1 MKRFGVLLLAA
12 STVFA
17 ADFVTG
23 QAARAVIGQPE
34 FAAQHVGPYVSVM
47 LGGTVTAGDV
57 LTVTIDSASYTYTVL
72 ATDVMGDVAVGM
84 ANAINTSNSNAGDTN
99 AIATA
104 VPLSQM
110 LWLTS
115 RQIGTGATFTTAAS
129 VSEGATLTVSTAQIP
144 GNRILGAASSVAY
157 SNGILAV
164 ADSSV
169 FRQGADPQNNRVLI
183 YRDINAQVPAP
194 AVEVPQTADRNF
206 WCPLCGA
213 AADVVVGQPD
223 FITVIPGLTQS
234 LMRLPTSVATDGQR
248 LAVSDTDNNRI
259 LLWNSLPT
267 ANGAPADLVLGQPD
281 FATGTPNSGT
291 GDPQVPSSQS
301 LRGPEGIWIQDG
313 KLMVA
318 DSMNHRVLI
327 WNTWPAQNFQA
338 ADVVVGQPDFSTQSQ
353 ADLTQANS
361 APTATSLLNPAS
373 VTSDGVRLFV
383 ADLGHHRVMI
393 WDTIPTQNGAAAN
406 LVVGQPDFVTSIPNN
421 GSSATGLCPSDGTD
435 SAGEATYPG
444 MCGATLSFPRY
455 ALSDGTR
462 LFIADGGNDR
472 VLVFN
477 SIPTANGATAD
488 AVLGQPD
495 ATHNITS
502 DDTTYNPTAAALA
515 GSADTIRTPCGL
527 AWDGANLYV
536 AEPFSRR
543 VVVYTAGVSSPALLP
558 VRNAASMEVFA
569 VGSVALGGTITV
581 GNTIT
586 ITVDTTDYVYTV
598 KDGDTLTTVAQG
610 IAALVNEGDGD
621 PNVFATAITSAN
633 TVYFTARVAGDA
645 GNAIT
650 LSSSTSSDATITAT
664 LIGML
669 GGDSAGKLAAGSLV
683 ALFGQNL
690 SDQPPTAAPAG
701 ADPLPTDLG
710 GVQVYINGIRAPLL
724 YTSADQINAQIP
736 FELATTSTASLYVRT
751 THADGSVTI
760 STTVGLPIV
769 AANPGIF
776 SFPGDDPRVA
786 VAVHSSNFATG
797 AVDIE
802 NVSTET
808 GGVLKAGDQATITIN
823 DRAYTYTVVADDTI
837 ATVRDAL
844 IQMIHEQDP
853 EVDAYA
859 GGQFVRVRLVAR
871 TAGSAGNGIPYT
883 ATNTAAGTVSMAT
896 YSSALCCANV
906 AGSLVTADNPALPG
920 ETIVI
925 YATGLGA
932 VIPGDGVQTGHS
944 YQGPYLN
951 RVANFT
957 NSFVSAVVAGTTG
970 YTLYAGLLQGA
981 IGLYEVDVMLPPDL
995 TTNLQTTLLIAQN
1008 VYTSNTTTFPV
1019 VAPSE

>member
-1 MKRFGVLLLAA
+1 MKRLGVLLLAA

-34 FAAQHVGPYVSVM
+34 FAAQHVGPYFSIM

-72 ATDVMGDVAVGM
+72 STDVVGTVAIGM
-84 ANAINTSNSNAGDTN
+84 ANAINASNSNVGDTN

-104 VPLSQM
+104 VPLSRM

-115 RQIGTGATFTTAAS
+115 RQIGTGATFTVAAS
-129 VSEGATLTVSTAQIP
+129 VSEGATLTVSTDQIP
-144 GNRILGAASSVAY
+144 GNRILGAASGVSYA
-157 SNGILAV
+157 NGILAV

-169 FRQGADPQNNRVLI
+169 FRLGADPQNNRVLI

-206 WCPLCGA
+206 WCPLCGG

-223 FITVIPGLTQS
+223 FLTVIPGLTQTQ
-234 LMRLPTSVATDGQR
+234 MRLPTSVATDGQH
-248 LAVSDTDNNRI
+248 LAVSDTDNNRV
-259 LLWNSLPT
+259 LLWNSIPT
-267 ANGAPADLVLGQPD
+267 TNGAPADLVLGQPD
-281 FATGTPNSGT
+281 FTSNTPNSGT

-301 LRGPEGIWIQDG
+301 LRGPEGVWIQDG

-318 DSMNHRVLI
+318 DNMNHRVLI

-338 ADVVVGQPDFSTQSQ
+338 ADVVVGQPDFTTQSQ
-353 ADLTQANS
+353 ADITQANS
-361 APTATSLLNPAS
+361 AATASSLLNPAS

-383 ADLGHHRVMI
+383 ADLGHHRVMM
-393 WDTIPTQNGAAAN
+393 WNTIPTQNGAAAD
-406 LVVGQPDFVTSIPNN
+406 LVIGQPDFVTSIPNN
-421 GSSATGLCPSDGTD
+421 GTSATGVCPSNGTD
-435 SAGEATYPG
+435 DSGNATYPG
-444 MCGATLSFPRY
+444 ICGATLSFPRY

-477 SIPTANGATAD
+477 TIPTANGATAD

-495 ATHNITS
+495 ATHVITS

-543 VVVYTAGVSSPALLP
+543 VVVYTAGVSEPALLP
-558 VRNAASMEVFA
+558 VRNAASLEVFA
-569 VGSVALGGTITV
+569 VGSVALGGTITA

-586 ITVDTTDYVYTV
+586 IYVNTTSYVYTV
-598 KDGDTLTTVAQG
+598 KDGDTLASVAEG
-610 IAALVNEGDGD
+610 IVLKVNEGDGD
-621 PNVFATAITSAN
+621 PNVFATAILSAN
-633 TVYFTARVAGDA
+633 TVYFTARVAGAA

-650 LSSSTSSDATITAT
+650 LSSTPSGGATITTT

-669 GGDSAGKLAAGSLV
+669 GGGSAAKLSAGSLV
-683 ALFGQNL
+683 ALFGKNL

-710 GVQVYINGIRAPLL
+710 GVQVYVNGIRVPLL

-736 FELATTSTASLYVRT
+736 FEVATTSTASLYVRT
-751 THADGSVTI
+751 THTDGSVTI

-769 AANPGIF
+769 PANPGIF

-786 VAVHSSNFATG
+786 VAVHSSNYATG

-802 NVSTET
+802 NTSTQT
-808 GGVLKAGDQATITIN
+808 DNTLKAGDQATITIN
-823 DRAYTYTVVADDTI
+823 SRAYTYTVVAGDTI

-844 IQMIHEQDP
+844 IQMIHDQDP

-859 GGQFVRVRLVAR
+859 GGEFVRVRLFAR

-883 ATNTAAGTVSMAT
+883 VANTASGSVTMAT
-896 YSSALCCANV
+896 YSSALCCANI

-925 YATGLGA
+925 YATGVGA
-932 VIPGDGVQTGHS
+932 VVPGDGVETGHS
-944 YQGPYLN
+944 YQGPYMN
-951 RVANFT
+951 MVANFT
-957 NSFVSAVVAGTTG
+957 SQFVSAVVGGKSG
-970 YTLYAGLLQGA
+970 YTLYAGLLQGT
-981 IGLYEVDVMLPPDL
+981 IGLYEVDIMLPPDL
-995 TTNLQTTLLIAQN
+995 TTNLQTTLMIAQN